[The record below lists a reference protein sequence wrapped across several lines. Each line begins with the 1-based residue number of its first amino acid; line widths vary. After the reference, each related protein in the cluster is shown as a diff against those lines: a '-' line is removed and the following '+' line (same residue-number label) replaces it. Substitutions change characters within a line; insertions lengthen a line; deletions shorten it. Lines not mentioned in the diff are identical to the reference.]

1 MLRYRLKKAFI
12 KHFIVIK
19 NRIFFLLQSI
29 LRYFPFQLGIFL
41 RRVLY
46 KPFFKKFGKN
56 IKIFDAVVI
65 KYPDE
70 IELGDTLTINQFCYI
85 VGKGGL
91 SIGDNVLMG
100 AGTKITTSKHNFQ
113 NSEVPI
119 AQQGIGYDSI
129 FIAGDV
135 WFGFN
140 TVVLG
145 GSYIGEGCVL
155 AANCVVNS
163 KRFEA
168 YSIIGGVPAKEIGK
182 RK

>member
-163 KRFEA
+163 K
-168 YSIIGGVPAKEIGK
+168 
-182 RK
+182 